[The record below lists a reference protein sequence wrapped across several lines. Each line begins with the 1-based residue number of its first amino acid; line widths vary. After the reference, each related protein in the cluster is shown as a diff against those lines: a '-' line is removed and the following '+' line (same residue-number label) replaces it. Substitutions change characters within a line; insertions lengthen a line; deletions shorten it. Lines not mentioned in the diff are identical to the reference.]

1 VISSK
6 ASPHYRARFQQPRVQ
21 ENGPGELV
29 LECAV
34 ENAGDRAWLASAGD
48 EEDGASRG
56 RAAGIGP
63 VHLSYQVFDAQTGQ
77 LLMDGARSSLEE
89 ACQPGSRAS
98 VRIPIQL
105 PAEPGHYRIWVSPV
119 HEPVAWFY
127 QRGSEFLELDVTAE
141 RDRTRVRSVERRTR
155 LGRRI
160 ERMGQLLHRSFA
172 YPLRTFVRH
181 SSLIFSMVRRDLQGR
196 YRGSAA
202 GAWWTLAQPLLLMSA
217 YYFVFGVVLRV
228 QAEQS
233 SGGFV
238 FYFLCGMVPWLAVNE
253 TLQRAPNI
261 VLDNSNFVKRV
272 IFPLE
277 ILPVNLTLTGLA
289 TEAFALVIFLAALA
303 LVGPG
308 ISWTALYFP
317 VVLIPQLLLT
327 LGLCWFLAALGVF
340 LRDTGQIMPFLMTIW
355 FFATPIVY
363 SSAQLP
369 QQWLWL
375 FRLNPLYPIVNAYR
389 AIFLQHTAPHASAMG
404 LLWVVSVAVFWFG
417 HTWFYKVKK
426 SFADLI

>member
-1 VISSK
+1 MSSSK
-6 ASPHYRARFQQPRVQ
+6 ASPHYRARFQQPRVR
-21 ENGPGELV
+21 ENGPGELL

-34 ENAGDRAWLASAGD
+34 ENASDQAWLAGDGD
-48 EEDGASRG
+48 EGNGESR
-56 RAAGIGP
+56 RPAAGIGP

-77 LLMDGARSSLEE
+77 LLMDGARCRLEG
-89 ACQPGSRAS
+89 ACQPGSRVS

-105 PAEPGHYRIWVSPV
+105 PPEPGRYRIWVSPV

-127 QRGSEFLELDVTAE
+127 QRGSEFLELDVTSE
-141 RDRTRVRSVERRTR
+141 NDRTRVRSMERRTR

-160 ERMGQLLHRSFA
+160 ERLGQLLHRSFA
-172 YPLRTFVRH
+172 YPLRTFIRH
-181 SSLIFSMVRRDLQGR
+181 RSLVFSMVRRDLQGR

-228 QAEQS
+228 EAAQG

-238 FYFLCGMVPWLAVNE
+238 FYFLCGMVPWLAFNE

-261 VLDNSNFVKRV
+261 VVENSNFVKRV

-277 ILPVNLTLTGLA
+277 ILPVNLTLIGLA
-289 TEAFALVIFLAALA
+289 TEGFALVIFLSALV

-308 ISWTALYFP
+308 IGWTALYFP

-340 LRDTGQIMPFLMTIW
+340 LRDTGQAMPFLMTIW

-363 SSAQLP
+363 RSAQLP

-375 FRLNPLYPIVNAYR
+375 FQLNPLYPIVNAYR
-389 AIFLQHTAPHASAMG
+389 AIFLQHTAPQAYSMV
-404 LLWVVSVAVFWFG
+404 LLWVLSVAVFWVG